1 MNRNRPARKG
11 RNPASL
17 SHVDGSRRLRSGG
30 PAVDAAPLERYKFIL
45 QQLNALNENSFKVLA
60 LYQTLATATIGAGLA
75 LFVGYRNWEIDPVI
89 ARSGLVALLWLLTII
104 ASFTILLLL
113 IGILSWLDYRKE
125 ECELTDQ
132 IVYPGFR
139 DPPRLKNA
147 LRWHEGYLIL
157 FVVCA
162 TAFVW
167 VCGHVVLL
175 PAMH

>member
-1 MNRNRPARKG
+1 MTRKG
-11 RNPASL
+11 KAPASRRQL
-17 SHVDGSRRLRSGG
+17 GSSRQFRSRR
-30 PAVDAAPLERYKFIL
+30 PTVDAAPLERYKFIL
-45 QQLNALNENSFKVLA
+45 QQLHTLNENAFKVLA

-75 LFVGYRNWEIDPVI
+75 LFVGHKKWEIDLDV

-104 ASFTILLLL
+104 ASFTTLLLL

-125 ECELTDQ
+125 ECELSDE

-139 DPPRLKNA
+139 NPPRLRNA
-147 LRWHEGYLIL
+147 LRWHEGYIIL
-157 FVVCA
+157 FVVCS

-167 VCGHVVLL
+167 ICGYVVIL